1 MSTRLRL
8 CRVRKYGQAVTAL
21 ILMIAFIVSI
31 VALTTYMLTYMRT
44 VQGAIEIRGQ
54 EQILEQQEKL
64 IVNVTAD
71 GVMELYTNS
80 TPIHLV
86 RIWTKNKDTGEVKS
100 YTLTIDSDL
109 TALFNEVLDEVVVKA
124 GSTSIT
130 ITSDN
135 CEELKKYAL
144 LTLGIVLELHFK
156 TNLVGKVQVAFESY
170 RKFYG
175 WYDLE
180 YKPLTGEY
188 ILTTTPGL
196 AGSILSITFE
206 DIAVPEHL
214 NKYFEMLDENNDPEG
229 GQRAFEENGIEGCE
243 DYVLEQ
249 QALLDDPG
257 TGKYYQI
264 EVYRE
269 HHGSK
274 YAVPYSVLAIGN
286 DLRYGGKVIVLGI
299 GPGISSPGPA
309 HITNVKVYAV
319 APDGTPYL
327 YTLETGE
334 KIVIRGFRGT
344 LKVFP
349 SMDYEVDE
357 EGKNITALCTM
368 LFYRYYRDESTT
380 YDAAAIYITGR
391 AKVIEVYKY
400 VYKEY
405 TGYRNYMFVGDF
417 DGNGLNEIVFNT
429 IHIWYGEKSTK
440 GNDWDANIHRDEK
453 SVTELKL
460 VLKDYGG
467 KPYITGAKFITV
479 YIKFYFLDNAGDDWE
494 ELDANEWIFFV
505 ALYEITPE
513 GKYVEYMRKEWRYQQ
528 LMTLEDTYPPSI
540 SSITE
545 SASFPCD
552 PSKKYVV
559 VVGIQ
564 DPYGNDGL
572 GYNDADIVIG
582 IEYLGITYYV

>member
-1 MSTRLRL
+1 
-8 CRVRKYGQAVTAL
+8 
-21 ILMIAFIVSI
+21 MIAFIVSI

-44 VQGAIEIRGQ
+44 IQGAIEARGQ

-86 RIWTKNKDTGEVKS
+86 RIWIKNKDTGEVKS
-100 YTLTIDSDL
+100 YTLTVDSDL
-109 TALFNEVLDEVVVKA
+109 TALFDEVLDEVTVKA
-124 GSTSIT
+124 GSASIT
-130 ITSDN
+130 ITSGS

-156 TNLVGKVQVAFESY
+156 TDLVGKVQVAFESY

-180 YKPLTGEY
+180 YRPLTGEY
-188 ILTTTPGL
+188 MLTTTPGL
-196 AGSILSITFE
+196 AGSILSITFS
-206 DIAVPEHL
+206 DIVVPKDL
-214 NKYFEMLDENNDPEG
+214 DKYFEMLDENDDPEG
-229 GQRAFEENGIEGCE
+229 GRKAFEESGIEGCE
-243 DYVLEQ
+243 GYVLEQ

-269 HHGSK
+269 HQ

-299 GPGISSPGPA
+299 GTGPSSSGPA
-309 HITNVKVYAV
+309 HITNVKVYVV
-319 APDGTPYL
+319 APDGAQYL

-344 LKVFP
+344 IKVFP
-349 SMDYEVDE
+349 SMNYEVDK
-357 EGKNITALCTM
+357 EGKNITAVCAM
-368 LFYRYYRDESTT
+368 FFYKYYRDESTT
-380 YDAAAIYITGR
+380 YDEAAICITGR
-391 AKVIEVYKY
+391 AKVIEVYKH

-429 IHIWYGEKSTK
+429 IHIWYGGKSTK

-479 YIKFYFLDNAGDDWE
+479 YIKFYFLDNAGDDWD

-505 ALYEITPE
+505 ALYEVTSD
-513 GKYVEYMRKEWRYQQ
+513 GKYVEYMRKEWKYQQ
-528 LMTLEDTYPPSI
+528 LMTLEDTYPPSM

-552 PSKKYVV
+552 PNKKYVV

-564 DPYGNDGL
+564 DPYGNDSL
-572 GYNDADIVIG
+572 GDADIVIG